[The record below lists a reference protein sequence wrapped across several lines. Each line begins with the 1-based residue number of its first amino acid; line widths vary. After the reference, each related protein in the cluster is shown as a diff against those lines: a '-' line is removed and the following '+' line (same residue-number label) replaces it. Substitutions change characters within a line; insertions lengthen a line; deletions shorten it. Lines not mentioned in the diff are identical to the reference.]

1 MSIKPPE
8 IARARRRQHGLTMVE
23 LIMFIVIVSVAITGV
38 LGILTYTTQHSG
50 DPQMRKQA
58 LAIAEGLLEEVQT
71 ARFTYC
77 DPADANAETATGA
90 FVDGAA
96 VGVGCAAAVE
106 NVGLANPADIRPYN
120 NVADYVAAFYDS
132 QPAFDSADLARGD
145 ATVMLRDANLTP
157 IVATGQYTARLTI
170 TPENL
175 NGIVSTSAPATMEV
189 LRLTVQV
196 TYNGGEVTLD
206 GYRTRYA
213 PNSIP

>member
-1 MSIKPPE
+1 MFISIP
-8 IARARRRQHGLTMVE
+8 RARRRQHGLTLIE
-23 LIMFIVIVSVAITGV
+23 LIMFIIIVGVAVTGV
-38 LGILTYTTQHSG
+38 LSILTYTTSHSG

-58 LAIAEGLLEEVQT
+58 LAIAEGLLEEAQL

-90 FVDGAA
+90 FVTGA
-96 VGVGCAAAVE
+96 VGMIGVGCAATVE
-106 NVGLANPADIRPYN
+106 NVGLANPADVRPYN
-120 NVADYVAAFYDS
+120 NVADYVTAFSAAQAAFDTGGL
-132 QPAFDSADLARGD
+132 LAD
-145 ATVMLRDANLTP
+145 ATGNP
-157 IVATGQYTARLTI
+157 IGATGMPIGVAGGYTATLTI

-175 NGIVSTSAPATMEV
+175 NDIASAAGPLTMEV
-189 LRLTVQV
+189 LRLTVVV